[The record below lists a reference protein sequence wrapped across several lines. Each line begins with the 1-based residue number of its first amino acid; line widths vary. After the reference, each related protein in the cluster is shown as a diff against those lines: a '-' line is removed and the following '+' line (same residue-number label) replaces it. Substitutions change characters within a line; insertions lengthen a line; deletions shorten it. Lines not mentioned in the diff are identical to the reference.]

1 VFAKNFHCFF
11 PNAFTT
17 FSAPACLMSG
27 NRTLDKHV
35 LKSPARQ
42 DSTGDSRIQR
52 GFLLFA
58 GAPSAKANE
67 KDSNRRAACSDWRLH
82 ARRPRTG
89 GMNAITTLTN
99 DWSARMART

>member
-1 VFAKNFHCFF
+1 MFAKNFHCFF

-67 KDSNRRAACSDWRLH
+67 KDSNRRAACSDLATACPQAAYWRH
-82 ARRPRTG
+82 ERHHDAYE
-89 GMNAITTLTN
+89 
-99 DWSARMART
+99 